1 MPAASVHRPEG
12 PHGISWELADQIRT
26 TIKRDASIS
35 FAQVAADAGVAVD
48 TVERIARNMRKRSKR
63 DRKTPP

>member
-1 MPAASVHRPEG
+1 M
-12 PHGISWELADQIRT
+12 
-26 TIKRDASIS
+26 S

-48 TVERIARNMRKRSKR
+48 TVERIARNMRKRAKR